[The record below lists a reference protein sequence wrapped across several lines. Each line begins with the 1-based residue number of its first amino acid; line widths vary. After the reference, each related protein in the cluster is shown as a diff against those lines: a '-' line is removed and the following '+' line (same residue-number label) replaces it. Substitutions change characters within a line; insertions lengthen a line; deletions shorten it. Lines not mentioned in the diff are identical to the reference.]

1 MAACIGEVGAIS
13 ETLLGELQIGGSIG
27 DEAVDSP
34 LSSYRWRLEQP
45 PWQSQS
51 VKYELLIV
59 TRHLAAALK
68 AAASATDQHKIAFSI
83 QQLLF
88 LLNSSARESDGP
100 VDPPSADRKE
110 SMTKWLKDQLEQS
123 GEYDLLEPYFGA
135 EFKERVSSCFCVI
148 RRNLTASLTLGVAIS
163 QSGMRPRNH
172 HLPESRRV
180 IILGWQIFV
189 VG

>member
-1 MAACIGEVGAIS
+1 VALWPRWWKDFYRGVRLRLAACIGEVGAIS
-13 ETLLGELQIGGSIG
+13 ETLLGELQIGSSIG
-27 DEAVDSP
+27 DEAIDSP

-51 VKYELLIV
+51 VKYELLLV

-88 LLNSSARESDGP
+88 LLNSSARQSDGQ
-100 VDPPSADRKE
+100 VDPPLGEGKE

-123 GEYDLLEPYFGA
+123 GEYELLEPYFGA
-135 EFKERVSSCFCVI
+135 DFKEKVSRSFFCS
-148 RRNLTASLTLGVAIS
+148 NSYSFA
-163 QSGMRPRNH
+163 
-172 HLPESRRV
+172 
-180 IILGWQIFV
+180 
-189 VG
+189 